1 MPSMPFLR
9 FLAPLLILLALSA
22 APSRADEVACLTSIN
37 GERRPLVYDPDE
49 PNVRA
54 NISMRE
60 RTFGG
65 PKGIEC
71 PGFVTLT
78 AILRDMTPEFTY
90 AQTEP
95 FCLIYD
101 EARQT
106 YTGVAVGK
114 RNARLLCRTQG
125 RSLCQRVNAT
135 KDAALSV
142 AEFGTGVLR
151 GVDTAATA
159 AGVTAAATGSG
170 AVVLSGP
177 TAYIASALSSV
188 SAGAMAV
195 LTAPATLTAT
205 AVTVVV
211 VGGAVYACAE

>member
-1 MPSMPFLR
+1 MH
-9 FLAPLLILLALSA
+9 LLLVLLLATSA
-22 APSRADEVACLTSIN
+22 LAAWPVAADEVACLTSIN

-49 PNVRA
+49 PNVKA
-54 NISMRE
+54 NISLRE
-60 RTFGG
+60 KTFGG

-71 PGFVTLT
+71 PGYVTLN
-78 AILRDMTPEFTY
+78 AILRDMTPEITY
-90 AQTEP
+90 AQSEP
-95 FCLIYD
+95 FCLVYD

-106 YTGVAVGK
+106 YTGVAVGR
-114 RNARLLCRTQG
+114 RNARLLCREPRPTV
-125 RSLCQRVNAT
+125 CERVNAT

-142 AEFGTGVLR
+142 AEFGTDVLK

-177 TAYIASALSSV
+177 AAYVSSALTSLG
-188 SAGAMAV
+188 AGAAAI

-205 AVTVVV
+205 AITVVA
-211 VGGAVYACAE
+211 VGGAVYACSE

>member
-1 MPSMPFLR
+1 MRVLPILG
-9 FLAPLLILLALSA
+9 LLLLMAAALPA
-22 APSRADEVACLTSIN
+22 AAEEVACLTSIN

-95 FCLIYD
+95 FCLVYD

-114 RNARLLCRTQG
+114 RNARLICRTG
-125 RSLCQRVNAT
+125 GKSLCQRVNAT
-135 KDAALSV
+135 KDAALGV
-142 AEFGTGVLR
+142 AEFGADVLR

-177 TAYIASALSSV
+177 AAYISGALSSLG
-188 SAGAMAV
+188 AGAMAV

-211 VGGAVYACAE
+211 VGGAVYACGGEE